1 MEKFK
6 TAAIL
11 TGGLSR
17 RMGFDKKFLKINGER
32 ILNRIIKQLSED
44 FEDIIIVGSTPEDLP
59 DLKGIRDI
67 FPDEVEVSASL
78 AGIYT
83 GLQHSQSQFLYV
95 IACDMPIYNRK
106 YIAYM
111 KSQIALNSRK
121 KGCVTRYK
129 EWIEPFNAFY
139 STDLLENIEE
149 FLMTGRKSIHRC
161 LEPLDLYFIPE
172 NTARSFSP
180 NWDMFCNLNTPRE
193 LKEHLQKN
201 KQIG

>member
-1 MEKFK
+1 MDQFK

-11 TGGLSR
+11 TGGLSQ
-17 RMGFDKKFLKINGER
+17 RMGFDKKLLKIDGER
-32 ILNRIIKQLSED
+32 ILNRIIKQISED
-44 FEDIIIVGSTPEDLP
+44 FEDLIIIGSKPEDLP
-59 DLKGIRDI
+59 DLQGVRGI
-67 FPDEVEVSASL
+67 FPDEVAVSASL

-83 GLQHSQSQFLYV
+83 GLRHSQSRFLYV
-95 IACDMPIYNRK
+95 IACDMPIFNRK
-106 YIAYM
+106 YVTYM
-111 KSQIALNSRK
+111 KNQIMLNSGK
-121 KGCVTRYK
+121 KGCVTCYK

-139 STDLLENIEE
+139 SIELLTEIED
-149 FLMTGRKSIHRC
+149 FFKCGRKSIHKC
-161 LEPLDLYFIPE
+161 LEPLDLCFIPE

>member
-1 MEKFK
+1 MEQFK

-11 TGGLSR
+11 TGGLSQ
-17 RMGFDKKFLKINGER
+17 RMGFDKKFLKIDGER
-32 ILNRIIKQLSED
+32 VLNRIIKQVSSD
-44 FEDIIIVGSTPEDLP
+44 FEDIIIVGSKPDDLP
-59 DLKGIRDI
+59 DLQGVRAII
-67 FPDEVEVSASL
+67 PDEVDVSASL

-83 GLQHSQSQFLYV
+83 GLRHSKSQFLYV

-111 KSQIALNSRK
+111 KKQIALNNLK

-139 STDLLENIEE
+139 NIKLLADIED
-149 FLMTGRKSIHRC
+149 FFKSGRKSIHKC
-161 LEPLDLYFIPE
+161 LEPLDLCFIPE
-172 NTARSFSP
+172 NVARSFSP

-193 LKEHLQKN
+193 LEEHLQKN